1 MKGEVKVIKLST
13 FSVNYL
19 KLQRNQ
25 LAKDFLNTLH
35 KVLKAK
41 MKQFDLFFSF

>member
-1 MKGEVKVIKLST
+1 MKGEIKVIKLST
-13 FSVNYL
+13 FSIYYF
-19 KLQRNQ
+19 KLQGNQ

-41 MKQFDLFFSF
+41 MKQLDLFFSF